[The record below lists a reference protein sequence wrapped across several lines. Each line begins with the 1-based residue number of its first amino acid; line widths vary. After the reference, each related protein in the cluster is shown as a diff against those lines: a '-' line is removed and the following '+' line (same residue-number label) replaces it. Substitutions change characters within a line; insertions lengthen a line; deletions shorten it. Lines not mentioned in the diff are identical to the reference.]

1 MRKLLYNKVIAPG
14 KFGLSTGGHISYGSL
29 NPNQRVGKGGTLIA
43 NIQML
48 RWWWRYLRLALD
60 IEEQGIKLG
69 GDSLEVDRDYYREWD
84 LDEICHQTFD
94 RWFDDHR
101 DLFMEPVVRQ
111 DTPRNLDQYISL
123 QIPKHA
129 SLNHI
134 LRDVRKLIEPHLQK
148 IDHRH
153 SLSGRK
159 VPLLRIHMRYNI
171 LVMKM
176 NGESRGSIQS
186 WVNENYKQIPEAI
199 QRGRLKVFV
208 PNERVSG
215 QSQSTRSFLR
225 DKENL
230 DDGEQVISYES
241 GVSRHISQA
250 RKSLKDVC
258 RGVFP

>member
-1 MRKLLYNKVIAPG
+1 MNKLLYNKVIAPG
-14 KFGLSTGGHISYGSL
+14 QFGLSTGGHISYGGL
-29 NPNQRVGKGGTLIA
+29 NPNQRVGKGGTLIS

-60 IEEQGIKLG
+60 MEEQGIKLG
-69 GDSLEVDRDYYREWD
+69 GDRLEVDRDYYSEWD

-94 RWFDDHR
+94 RWFNYHR

-123 QIPKHA
+123 QIPKHT
-129 SLNHI
+129 SMNHI

-148 IDHRH
+148 FDHRY

-176 NGESRGSIQS
+176 NGEDRGTIQD
-186 WVNENYKQIPEAI
+186 WVNENYSHIPESI
-199 QRGRLKVFV
+199 QRGRRKVYV
-208 PNERVSG
+208 HYKESSSG
-215 QSQSTRSFLR
+215 GF
-225 DKENL
+225 EEINPL
-230 DDGEQVISYES
+230 DQKVIGYET
-241 GVSRHISQA
+241 GVSRHISQG

-258 RGVFP
+258 QGVFP